1 LTIKITQVTTAT
13 GEVVL
18 TIVFDNPKDSAQ
30 LQTLKL
36 RKQDY
41 VERLLALKNL
51 VGRPLTIAD
60 AQDVLLKIVAE
71 ARAGLAGIPEDFNF
85 APYIDVELEA

>member
-1 LTIKITQVTTAT
+1 MTIKITQVSTTT

-60 AQDVLLKIVAE
+60 AKDVLLKIVAE
-71 ARAGLAGIPEDFNF
+71 TRAGLAGIPEDFNF

>member
-1 LTIKITQVTTAT
+1 MTIKITQVSTAS

-60 AQDVLLKIVAE
+60 AKDVLLKIVTE
-71 ARAGLAGIPEDFNF
+71 ERAGLAGIPEDFNF